1 SPWCVSH
8 LPSPLSSTLFP
19 YTTLFRSPCLGGG
32 CSGGAQG
39 RDEFSRG
46 KRRKPAQQLG
56 GGVGEVD
63 EWGRKHPHGHGRR
76 GRGEQ
81 FVGVLGAYI
90 GPTEVL
96 PVEQRGDI
104 RVSHLLL
111 FGEHFPEHTGELVGH
126 LPGVVETQLRF
137 DVRGT

>member
-32 CSGGAQG
+32 CSGGAKG

-81 FVGVLGAYI
+81 FVGRSEEHTSELQSRFEIVC
-90 GPTEVL
+90 
-96 PVEQRGDI
+96 R
-104 RVSHLLL
+104 LLL
-111 FGEHFPEHTGELVGH
+111 EREK
-126 LPGVVETQLRF
+126 
-137 DVRGT
+137 